1 MDKLTTEMARLV
13 GERIVYEGVP
23 CEVIDVLTEGP
34 SLVLARRDS
43 GSDVIQR
50 DEHGDPRRRVP
61 RTYTVPLHSEVTSDL
76 HPIVLMLA
84 GEEQAARLRQL
95 AGLTGP

>member
-1 MDKLTTEMARLV
+1 MNELISEMARLV
-13 GERIVYEGVP
+13 GERIIHEGVP
-23 CEVIDVLTEGP
+23 CEVIDVLYEGP

-43 GSDVIQR
+43 HSDVIQR

-61 RTYTVPLHSEVTSDL
+61 RTYTVPLHSQNGPDL
-76 HPIVLMLA
+76 HPVVLKLA

-95 AGLTGP
+95 AGLSGA